1 MSKQFECR
9 VITPSGSQ
17 FQGEADYVTF
27 PAWDGQYGVMAGMAP
42 ILSRLGEGTLRIDGA
57 DGQKFHTRGGFAHVK
72 DGVLTILSDEVSSTT
87 TSQTEAAGV

>member
-9 VITPSGSQ
+9 VITPSGSR

-42 ILSRLGEGTLRIDGA
+42 ILSRLGEGILRIDGA
-57 DGQKFHTRGGFAHVK
+57 QPQKFQTRGGFAHVK
-72 DGVLTILSDEVSSTT
+72 DGVLTILSDEVSSITT
-87 TSQTEAAGV
+87 NQTEAAGV